1 MKALATAASTLL
13 LVISCASSCVIDEVR
28 EDDVGDAPACRA
40 TALWSHDW
48 GGRED
53 DLLEAI
59 NDVRATGAMCGER
72 TRDPVPDLEV
82 APALRCAARRHAV
95 DQSEGGTLSHDGND
109 GSSTLSRIDLAQY
122 PGVPSHELLA
132 GDFLDPEATLE
143 AWLASPTECEA
154 LLSSTAAEFGPGFAR
169 SEDGGSTTWVLLI
182 GELRD

>member
-1 MKALATAASTLL
+1 MKARGIAAATLL
-13 LVISCASSCVIDEVR
+13 VASSCVIDEIR
-28 EDDVGDAPACRA
+28 KDEVGDAPACRA
-40 TALWSHDW
+40 TSLWTHDW
-48 GGRED
+48 GNRED
-53 DLLEAI
+53 ALLDAI
-59 NDVRATGAMCGER
+59 NDVRATGATCGDR

-95 DQSEGGTLSHDGND
+95 DQTEGATLSHDGND

-122 PGVPSHELLA
+122 DGVPSHELLA
-132 GDFLDPEATLE
+132 GDFLDAEAVVE

-169 SEDGGSTTWVLLI
+169 SQDGDVATWVLLI